1 MGAKF
6 TEWFLAIIFTLVGAG
21 IIVGGIFS
29 ANSSSKFKETA
40 VETTAEVISVNTYT
54 DSDGDIRY
62 TVYVSYTVDGIK
74 YNGSYSTSSYV
85 PEGSKKIIYYDR
97 NNPSK
102 MRTSTSS
109 SGGIMMFAFG
119 ILFGA
124 VGVGL
129 LISKINKIGSKK
141 RAMESGDKIY
151 ADFQEVTINYSYIVN
166 NRHPYII
173 ICTGKDNLTGQV
185 RTFQSENLWENPE
198 YIIKEKN
205 ITTFPV
211 YIDTNNRKKYYV
223 SLENLEM
230 K

>member
-6 TEWFLAIIFTLVGAG
+6 TEWLLATIFALVGAG
-21 IIVGGIFS
+21 LIIGGIFS
-29 ANSSSKFKETA
+29 AVSSSKFKDTA
-40 VETTAEVISVNTYT
+40 LETTAQVISVSKHT
-54 DSDGDIRY
+54 DSDGDTSY
-62 TVYVSYTVDGIK
+62 TVYVSYTVDGTM

-85 PEGSKKIIYYDR
+85 PEGSKKTIYYDR

-102 MRTSTSS
+102 MRSSTSS
-109 SGGIMMFAFG
+109 SSGIIMSVFG
-119 ILFGA
+119 IPFCA

-141 RAMESGDKIY
+141 RAIESGDKIY
-151 ADFQEVTINYSYIVN
+151 ADFQEVTINYSYSVN

-173 ICTGKDNLTGQV
+173 ICTGKDNLTGQI
-185 RTFQSENLWENPE
+185 RTFQSENLWDNPE
-198 YIIKEKN
+198 YIIREKN

-211 YIDTNNRKKYYV
+211 YIDTTNRKKYHL

-230 K
+230 E